1 MPKVTSRQVLK
12 HEDNNLIDF
21 ENIMQSDDVT
31 VPKFLEILLL
41 RKDVLGLMN
50 WNFIIKQNF
59 FNSVLMASKEMN
71 AKVNLSISTFAQL
84 FNYIEFV

>member
-1 MPKVTSRQVLK
+1 
-12 HEDNNLIDF
+12 
-21 ENIMQSDDVT
+21 MQSDDVT

-59 FNSVLMASKEMN
+59 FNSVLMASKEMY

-84 FNYIEFV
+84 FNYFEFI